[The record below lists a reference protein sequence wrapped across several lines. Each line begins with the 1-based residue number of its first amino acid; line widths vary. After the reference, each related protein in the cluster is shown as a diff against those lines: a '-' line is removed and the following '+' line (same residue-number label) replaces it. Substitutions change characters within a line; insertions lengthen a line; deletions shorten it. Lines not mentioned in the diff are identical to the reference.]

1 MTDDAPLIER
11 SKFFGNPSR
20 AVGRISPNGQWLSWL
35 APRDGVLNIWV
46 APTADPAAARALTAE
61 KVRPIRSYFW
71 SPDSATVLYVN
82 DQGGDENF
90 KLFGVAVAGGEAKTL
105 TPFDKT
111 RTDILSVSLR
121 VKDRVLIIMNNR
133 DPRWF
138 DVHSLDLATGA
149 LSLVFENDG
158 FGSFLVDR
166 DLAVRG
172 AARPRSD
179 GGTDYYRIEDGVAGP
194 EPLDSVS
201 FEDAPTVYP
210 LRFTTDGKT
219 LYWID
224 SRGRDTA
231 ALVAQDVAS
240 GARTVLAQD
249 PRVDIPGAMFNP
261 TTGRVEAYP
270 ATYLTTEWIALDP
283 AVKAD
288 LAFLQSTLKGEIS
301 VISRTE
307 ADDLW
312 VVSVDTVT
320 APPAAYLY
328 ARAARKL
335 TQLYVTRPDLADAQL
350 AAMHPVE
357 IRSRDGLVQPSY
369 LTLPPG
375 SDPGG
380 VGRPK
385 SPVPLVLVPHGG
397 PWERDLQGYNPLHQ
411 FLANRG
417 YAVLSPNFRAS
428 TGFGKAYL
436 TAGYLEWG
444 AKMHDDLI
452 DAVNWAIDQG
462 VTTRER
468 VAIMGGS
475 YGGYCV
481 LAGLAFTPDVFACGV
496 DIVGPSNLNTL
507 LSSIPAYWEAMR
519 VQLHKR
525 VGDPTTPEG
534 QALLK
539 ARSPLTRADAI
550 VRPLLIGQGAN
561 DPRVKQAESDQIVAA
576 MQSKS
581 IPVTYVLFPDE
592 GHGFA
597 QPENSIAFYAA
608 AEHFLAACLGGRAEP
623 FGDALKASSMTVPEG
638 VEFAPGLKAA
648 LRA

>member
-1 MTDDAPLIER
+1 MSADAPLIER

-20 AVGRISPNGQWLSWL
+20 AGGQISPNGRWLSWL

-46 APTADPAAARALTAE
+46 APRADPTAARALTDE
-61 KVRPIRSYFW
+61 TVRPIRSYFW

-90 KLFGVAVAGGEAKTL
+90 KLYGVAAEGGEAKTL

-111 RTDILSVSLR
+111 RTEILKVSPQ
-121 VKDRVLIIMNNR
+121 VPDRILVGVNNR
-133 DPRWF
+133 DPRWH
-138 DVHSLDLATGA
+138 DVYALDLASGA

-158 FGSFLVDR
+158 FGSFLIDQT
-166 DLAVRG
+166 LAVRG
-172 AARPRSD
+172 GARPRPD
-179 GGTDYYRIEDGVAGP
+179 GGEDYYRIEDGVAGP
-194 EPLDSVS
+194 EPLESVS
-201 FEDAPTVYP
+201 FDDAPTVNP
-210 LRFTTDGKT
+210 LRFTADGET

-231 ALVAQDVAS
+231 ALVAQDMAS

-261 TTGRVEAYP
+261 ITGRVEAYP
-270 ATYLTTEWIALDP
+270 ATYLTTEWIALDA

-288 LAFLQSTLKGEIS
+288 LDFLQGALKGEIS
-301 VISRTE
+301 IASRTH

-312 VVSVDTVT
+312 VVGVDAVT
-320 APPAAYLY
+320 SAPAAWLY
-328 ARAARKL
+328 ERASRKL
-335 TQLYVTRPDLADAQL
+335 TQLYLTRPELAGAML

-369 LTLPPG
+369 LTLPPC
-375 SDPGG
+375 SDPNGT
-380 VGRPK
+380 GRPT

-397 PWERDLQGYNPLHQ
+397 PWARDVYGYNPLHQ

-417 YAVLSPNFRAS
+417 YAVLSPNFRSS
-428 TGFGKAYL
+428 TGFGKAFL
-436 TAGYLEWG
+436 AAGYLEWG
-444 AKMHDDLI
+444 GKMHDDLI
-452 DAVNWAIDQG
+452 DAVNWAVDQG
-462 VTTRER
+462 VTTADQ

-475 YGGYCV
+475 YGGYSV
-481 LAGLAFTPDVFACGV
+481 LAGLAFTPEVFACGV

-507 LSSIPAYWEAMR
+507 LASIPAYWEAGR
-519 VQLHKR
+519 IQLYKR
-525 VGDPTTPEG
+525 VGDPTTPDG
-534 QALLK
+534 AALLK
-539 ARSPLTRADAI
+539 ACSPLTRADAI

-561 DPRVKQAESDQIVAA
+561 DPRVKQAESDQIVTA

-597 QPENSIAFYAA
+597 RPENNIAFFAV
-608 AEHFLAACLGGRAEP
+608 AEHFLAACLGGRTEP
-623 FGDALKASSMTVPEG
+623 FGDTVKASSMTVPDG
-638 VEFAPGLKAA
+638 AEFAPGLKAA
-648 LRA
+648 LG